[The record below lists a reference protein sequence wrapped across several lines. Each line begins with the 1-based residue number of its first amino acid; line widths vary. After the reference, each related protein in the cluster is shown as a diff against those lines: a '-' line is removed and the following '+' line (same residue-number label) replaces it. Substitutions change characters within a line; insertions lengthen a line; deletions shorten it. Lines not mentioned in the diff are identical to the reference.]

1 MRDFIV
7 NGKGVGIQGK
17 AVVAFQATLT
27 TGSIGPN
34 YAYGAIKFNDVAL
47 NIGNSYNPSTGKFTA
62 PIGGLYQFTAT
73 YLQRNGYSSH
83 VRLMK
88 GSSVVS
94 DIHANHKN
102 YDQLTKT
109 ILVALTKGETFWVK
123 LERGSAYAVYGS
135 ARYTE
140 FGGFLLSANYK

>member
-1 MRDFIV
+1 MG
-7 NGKGVGIQGK
+7 NG
-17 AVVAFQATLT
+17 
-27 TGSIGPN
+27 
-34 YAYGAIKFNDVAL
+34 
-47 NIGNSYNPSTGKFTA
+47 YNPSTGKFTA

-73 YLQRNGYSSH
+73 YLQYNGYSSH

-88 GSSVVS
+88 GSTVIS
-94 DIHANHKN
+94 DLHANHKN

-123 LERGSAYAVYGS
+123 LEKSSTYAVYGTD
-135 ARYTE
+135 RYTE